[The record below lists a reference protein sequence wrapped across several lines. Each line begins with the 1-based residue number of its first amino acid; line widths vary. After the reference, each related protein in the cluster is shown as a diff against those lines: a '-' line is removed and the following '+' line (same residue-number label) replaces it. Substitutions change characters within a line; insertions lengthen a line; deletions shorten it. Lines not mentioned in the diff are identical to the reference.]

1 MPLIGAYAN
10 AVEAVASPAGPAAD
24 RRVAV
29 LPHAAADEGARRL
42 LREAAIECITTLA
55 GEDLTAAEWLCRE
68 LAQAQGW
75 RVAGPGAVAPGHAV
89 PGDVVGWYEVR
100 IAHGGS
106 LLTTDRPITRLH
118 GGHAY
123 IASFNLLGQG
133 RLNRALGDMLHRRLA
148 DDGIVPGSA
157 FDVVVCAESKAVGMA
172 QALVDRFGL
181 DRYVVLRKGV
191 KNYMPRRP
199 RRRCDRFH
207 GVRVSSDERHRP
219 SPLASWR
226 FEARPAGAP
235 FAPAMPGAVPT
246 PGSGTC
252 QGAGDRPGP
261 PAPPTALNLA
271 RPVLGSGPVTPNT
284 GPLGAEGKP
293 WRSR

>member
-24 RRVAV
+24 RRAAV

-42 LREAAIECITTLA
+42 LREADIECITTLA

-75 RVAGPGAVAPGHAV
+75 RVAGPRAVAPGHAV
-89 PGDVVGWYEVR
+89 SGDVVGWYEVR
-100 IAHGGS
+100 IAHGSS

-148 DDGIVPGSA
+148 DAGMVPGSV
-157 FDVVVCAESKAVGMA
+157 FDVLVSAESKAVGMA
-172 QALVDRFGL
+172 QVLADRFEL

-199 RRRCDRFH
+199 R
-207 GVRVSSDERHRP
+207 P
-219 SPLASWR
+219 PLVQEFASITT
-226 FEARPAGAP
+226 AGAQSLVLDP
-235 FAPAMPGAVPT
+235 N
-246 PGSGTC
+246 
-252 QGAGDRPGP
+252 DRPLVEGRRALLVDDVIATGGTARAACALLRRAGAEVAAVATLLLKGP
-261 PAPPTALNLA
+261 EPDVPRLVVLA
-271 RPVLGSGPVTPNT
+271 RPL
-284 GPLGAEGKP
+284 L
-293 WRSR
+293 